1 MEFIVIRND
10 QEDNDEL
17 FHHGIKGQKWGERR
31 FQNKDGSL
39 TPEGQKRRSLGQTI
53 KDYKIKKKRKSA
65 LEKARATKEANKKAA
80 EEEKA
85 KTEKRAKDLAA
96 GKISAKKMTD
106 AELADSLR
114 RKENEKKYNDAV
126 LATSTGKRF
135 ASKIW
140 NDGVVPGISEG
151 VKNTVNKFIQ
161 KKASDFLG
169 LDVKPEKSAY
179 EKLKESADI
188 AKLKKQKFQDERD
201 LAEAQK
207 KYQDYLN
214 NQKKEQENRK
224 TASEET
230 NKRRDQDYE
239 YDKNQRKSNNDYNSK
254 AKTYTGEVV
263 GEGTSSSQYKNR
275 NGSLGSSKKADD
287 YYDPIDTYG
296 EWVNDRSTGSS
307 SNLPAVQVNSGI
319 QYVSKYLKN

>member
-1 MEFIVIRND
+1 MEFVVIRNN
-10 QEDNDEL
+10 QESQDEL
-17 FHHGIKGQKWGERR
+17 CHHGTKGMKWGVRR

-39 TPEGQKRRSLGQTI
+39 TPEGQKRRSLGQ
-53 KDYKIKKKRKSA
+53 KFHDYKVNKKRKAA

-80 EEEKA
+80 EEEKIKA
-85 KTEKRAKDLAA
+85 EKRAKDLAA

-114 RKENEKKYNDAV
+114 RKQNEKMYNDAV

-135 ASKIW
+135 VNKVW

-151 VKNTVNKFIQ
+151 VRNTVNKFIQ
-161 KKASDFLG
+161 KTASDLFG
-169 LDVKPEKSAY
+169 LDAKPEKSAY

-188 AKLKKQKFQDERD
+188 AKLRKQKFQDERD

-207 KYQDYLN
+207 KYHDYLN
-214 NQKKEQENRK
+214 NQKKEAENK
-224 TASEET
+224 KSASEET
-230 NKRRDQDYE
+230 NNRREQDYE
-239 YDKNQRKSNNDYNSK
+239 YDQNQRKSNNDRNSK
-254 AKTYTGEVV
+254 TKTYTGEVV
-263 GEGTSSSQYKNR
+263 GEGTSSSQYKTR
-275 NGSLGSSKKADD
+275 NGQLGSSKKPDD

-307 SNLPAVQVNSGI
+307 SNLPAVQVNTGR
-319 QYVSKYLKN
+319 QYVSKYLKG